1 MYILKCPATYKNL
14 SIVLF
19 DFLRIL
25 RFSFSS
31 LVNVFLLSVFFF
43 FNVFCTS
50 FYNQENHDSKYESIR
65 EYCQL
70 GKKTLVLVC
79 ASWSYTL
86 KLFGPYP
93 KQLGISKY
101 MCNFLKAFLLCKLWQ
116 IFMFCCRFSFVF
128 IFFNKISFL
137 RSMYMW
143 T

>member
-1 MYILKCPATYKNL
+1 MCYLTFFVFFVFLSLRLSMFFFCLFSFFSMFSALL
-14 SIVLF
+14 SITKKIM
-19 DFLRIL
+19 IL
-25 RFSFSS
+25 
-31 LVNVFLLSVFFF
+31 
-43 FNVFCTS
+43 
-50 FYNQENHDSKYESIR
+50 KYESIR